1 MSEVLEE
8 LVYRDDSNLSHLRL
22 IWGSGIIKEK
32 IMEEVT
38 RQLKVV
44 AKQGRTLEQAAR

>member
-1 MSEVLEE
+1 MSEVLED
-8 LVYRDDSNLSHLRL
+8 LVYSEDSTLFQLRL
-22 IWGSGIIKEK
+22 IWGSGFIKEK

-44 AKQGRTLEQAAR
+44 AKLGRTLEQAAR

>member
-8 LVYRDDSNLSHLRL
+8 LVYTEESNLSHLRQ

-38 RQLKVV
+38 RQLKLV